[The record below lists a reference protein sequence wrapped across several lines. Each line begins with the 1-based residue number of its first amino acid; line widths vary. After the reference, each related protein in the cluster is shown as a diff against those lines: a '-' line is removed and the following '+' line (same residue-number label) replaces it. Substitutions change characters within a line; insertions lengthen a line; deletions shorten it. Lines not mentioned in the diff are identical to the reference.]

1 MGASHDSAMES
12 VVMRGLILSVTRV
25 ACMQAQ
31 LKCLVK

>member
-12 VVMRGLILSVTRV
+12 VVMWELMLSVTRV
-25 ACMQAQ
+25 ARMQAQ